1 MNGEKALI
9 GHEPRVQA
17 VLDLNNPKGSTA
29 HVGFQT
35 TKPVFKTGV
44 NKCHVNF
51 VVSDGGWEDQFAVA
65 AESNPHILSYVKN
78 QGLGL
83 EVPYKFGSNA
93 RSYFPDFIV
102 QIDDG
107 NFVDD
112 PLNLIVDV
120 KGFRN
125 ENAKLKSETMNTRWI
140 PGVNNLGRWGR
151 WGFAEIEDARTA
163 SDELNVL
170 VNNCLLQSNCAMT
183 KQYSIRDTT

>member
-1 MNGEKALI
+1 M
-9 GHEPRVQA
+9 
-17 VLDLNNPKGSTA
+17 S
-29 HVGFQT
+29 
-35 TKPVFKTGV
+35 VFKPLNRYSKRGQINAISTSLFPTV
-44 NKCHVNF
+44 
-51 VVSDGGWEDQFAVA
+51 DGKINSPFA

-83 EVPYKFGSNA
+83 EVPYKYGSNA